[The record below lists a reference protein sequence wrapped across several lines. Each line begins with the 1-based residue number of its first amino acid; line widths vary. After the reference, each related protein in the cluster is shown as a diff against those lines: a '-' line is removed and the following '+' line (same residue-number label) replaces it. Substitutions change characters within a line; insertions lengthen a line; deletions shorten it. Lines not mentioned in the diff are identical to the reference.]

1 MLWSDGRVPGDP
13 TEDERLVRFARIVA
27 HGMRNPLAIATGML
41 DLLDRQVGDGLDG
54 ELRDLLRRSSDA
66 IRRAGDQLLQLQRYT
81 GAARDELVLEEVD
94 VAEAVATAAGGLD
107 LAGATIVAEHLPMLR
122 ADRRAVERA
131 LAELLDN
138 ALRHAADDGPPR
150 IVVSADDVDD
160 AWAIAV
166 TDDGPGI
173 AADRRAEAMT
183 EGERL
188 GRTGDGFGLGLP
200 TARILLRR
208 HGGTV
213 QLEDAPGGGLR
224 VVLRW
229 PKVPVLLAEELVQ
242 G

>member
-1 MLWSDGRVPGDP
+1 MPEPMD
-13 TEDERLVRFARIVA
+13 DERLVRLARIIA

-41 DLLDRQVGDGLDG
+41 DLLDRQVGESLDD
-54 ELRDLLRRSSDA
+54 ELRDLLRRSSTA

-81 GAARDELVLEEVD
+81 GAARDELFVDDVD
-94 VAEAVATAAGGLD
+94 VAEAVADATVELD
-107 LAGATIVAEHLPMLR
+107 LAGATLVVEDLPVVH

-131 LAELLDN
+131 LRELLDN
-138 ALRHAADDGPPR
+138 ALRHASDDGPPR
-150 IVVSADDVDD
+150 IVVSATDEGDR
-160 AWAIAV
+160 WAVAV

-173 AADRRAEAMT
+173 PAERRGEAMS

-208 HGGTV
+208 HGGELR
-213 QLEDAPGGGLR
+213 LEDGPDGRGLR
-224 VVLRW
+224 AVLCW
-229 PKVPVLLAEELVQ
+229 PKEPVLLGEERPQ